1 MKKFKIGDKIVGE
14 NNPSLI
20 IAEIGINHQG
30 SNKILELLN
39 EVKKSGCD
47 YAKIQSYAQDS
58 RVSKIAKSAKYA
70 DKTLD
75 MEENMN
81 EMFERLRLSDDAT

>member
-1 MKKFKIGDKIVGE
+1 MTKLLVKA
-14 NNPSLI
+14 NNPSLL

-30 SNKILELLN
+30 SEKILLELLD
-39 EVKKSGCD
+39 EAKKSGCD
-47 YAKIQSYAQDS
+47 YAKIQTYSENS
-58 RVSKIAKSAKYA
+58 RVSSVAKSAKYA

-81 EMFERLRLSDDAT
+81 EIF